1 MIVSFAKTGSG
12 RIKENDAAFALCKTH
27 RNLEGVLAEPAQKT
41 PFLTY
46 QLFLWSSRACL
57 GKLIVFSIKWRAKA
71 VVRTVRE

>member
-12 RIKENDAAFALCKTH
+12 RIKENDVAISLRKTH

-41 PFLTY
+41 PFRTY
-46 QLFLWSSRACL
+46 QLFLRLSRACL
-57 GKLIVFSIKWRAKA
+57 GQMIGFSIKWHTKA